1 MNNSPQM
8 VTLLCDLGNESKNF
22 EEAILA
28 TKFGLFN
35 IILLAS
41 CMIWF
46 TASLI
51 ETTTSGVILPIAQCD
66 LDLDPNRKGWLT
78 SITFFGMI
86 FGATIWGIIGD
97 IYGRKIII
105 SGGVFLLGIFNIVY
119 GFSTSYYMLVTL
131 KFFGGVIAS
140 GPVAAYM
147 VYVCEFHGVKYRVR
161 VLMLMSAFI
170 SIGAVN
176 VMVIALLI
184 LTRPIN
190 FTIGST
196 EYHSWQVFFW
206 ACSIIGLSGGFIS
219 LFLPESPKFLM
230 SLGRNEEALRVF
242 QRIYRINTRKSSD
255 SYPIKSLKDES
266 KNASENQQN
275 VVYIAE
281 HHGKAE
287 KSPTSVIWKAFSQFL
302 PLFRPPYLGKCLLAG
317 GIEFFLLLGAN
328 TMRLWMPQ
336 VFALLSDSDSNDGIC
351 EHIVQP
357 EISKFDF
364 TNHTD
369 DNVCQ
374 VLNDKSIYV
383 NSIVVQAVGV
393 LGVFL
398 AVSLVTTV
406 GNKTILIVTSMVA
419 SVATVAIYF
428 AKNSVTI
435 VILYS
440 LSVGIAFSG
449 QASFNSIVPNLVP
462 TAFRFTVI
470 SVSVTLGRLGSMLG
484 NLIFPNLMQ
493 LGCWQPFITIGL
505 AFFIPAVLC
514 LFLPRTTKQP
524 LS

>member
-1 MNNSPQM
+1 MMTSMGISGNTMDDQQN
-8 VTLLCDLGNESKNF
+8 GNESKNF

-140 GPVAAYM
+140 GPVAA
-147 VYVCEFHGVKYRVR
+147 
-161 VLMLMSAFI
+161 
-170 SIGAVN
+170 SIW
-176 VMVIALLI
+176 
-184 LTRPIN
+184 
-190 FTIGST
+190 FT
-196 EYHSWQVFFW
+196 
-206 ACSIIGLSGGFIS
+206 
-219 LFLPESPKFLM
+219 
-230 SLGRNEEALRVF
+230 
-242 QRIYRINTRKSSD
+242 
-255 SYPIKSLKDES
+255 
-266 KNASENQQN
+266 
-275 VVYIAE
+275 
-281 HHGKAE
+281 
-287 KSPTSVIWKAFSQFL
+287 
-302 PLFRPPYLGKCLLAG
+302 
-317 GIEFFLLLGAN
+317 AN

-357 EISKFDF
+357 EISKLDF

-374 VLNDKSIYV
+374 VLSDKSIYV